1 MMQMRMMRRGMWNG
15 EMPNQQVN
23 ANEWKVAPPVIAD
36 GKVVFTAPDG
46 NTIDCV
52 NLRDGSKVW
61 RMNKIDSDQ
70 YLAGVYAGKVL
81 LVGKEHCRALDLK
94 DGSQAWTLPTG
105 MPSGRGVASDNI
117 YYLPLEKSA
126 LAPQEPEVCSID
138 VAKGRIVA
146 HTRSRKPLE

>member
-1 MMQMRMMRRGMWNG
+1 AAPKDPQNDEMMQMRMMRSGMWNSD
-15 EMPNQQVN
+15 MMTNQQVN
-23 ANEWKVAPPVIAD
+23 ANEREEAPPVIAD
-36 GKVVFTAPDG
+36 GKVVFTAPAR
-46 NTIDCV
+46 NTIDCL
-52 NLRDGSKVW
+52 NLRDGSKAK
-61 RMNKIDSDQ
+61 RTNKIDSDP

-126 LAPQEPEVCSID
+126 QSPQEPEVCSID
-138 VAKGRIVA
+138 VAKG
-146 HTRSRKPLE
+146 